1 MSDNI
6 MYLEQLNKVIE
17 GVEDFKLAIPD
28 IKRTVDLIY
37 FCSGIVYLAGNGGS
51 AAVAQH
57 LAADLVRNAPCHVVS
72 LVSNACV
79 LTALTNDIGGV
90 FNISDQFIRKCTDK
104 DILIVFSVSGN
115 SPNIQDALV
124 IAADIGMTTIAIVG
138 RNGEE
143 LDGEDVSL
151 VIPVDSRSYEVVE
164 DVFSVIC
171 HMIKIGL
178 IAKAQE
184 DMVGVEVD

>member
-6 MYLEQLNKVIE
+6 MYLEQLNKVVE

-37 FCSGIVYLAGNGGS
+37 SCSGIVYLAGNGGS
-51 AAVAQH
+51 AAIAQH
-57 LAADLVRNAPCHVVS
+57 LATDLDCNAPCPVFS

-79 LTALTNDIGGV
+79 LTALTNDIGENS
-90 FNISDQFIRKCTDK
+90 NISGQFIHKGTED
-104 DILIVFSVSGN
+104 DILIVFSVSGT
-115 SPNIQDALV
+115 SPNILEALDV
-124 IAADIGMTTIAIVG
+124 AADNGMTTIAIVG
-138 RNGEE
+138 RDGRG
-143 LDGEDVSL
+143 LDGEDVGM
-151 VIPVDSRSYEVVE
+151 VIAIDSESYEVVE